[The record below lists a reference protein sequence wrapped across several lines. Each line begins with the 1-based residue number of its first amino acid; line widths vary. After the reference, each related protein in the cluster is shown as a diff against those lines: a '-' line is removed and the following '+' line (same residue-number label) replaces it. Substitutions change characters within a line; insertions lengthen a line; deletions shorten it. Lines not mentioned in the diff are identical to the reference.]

1 MGCALAIM
9 LEKKREGGGEVVNV
23 PATRLMDVAAGQE
36 MNVRRLEADVPLN
49 LPVQIHI
56 ECSSD
61 VAGSVV
67 ERGNLDESRHG
78 IHGIVARVPPK
89 RTRASVNRNL
99 WQGVHGQGRMHA
111 NNVLR
116 PDQAGIVEVTGFE
129 EERVE
134 GPEVPII
141 WIVVTAGGA
150 ALESEPHIPRRVPSI
165 AYIYRRAPREDRF
178 VAKAAHLEHLLRF
191 PIPMVAGCELARA
204 QHVAVLVPASRG
216 ILSVFAMDPQ
226 IVQVETQRARRVEI
240 VSSID
245 CPKCGRMI
253 FRINMPRILNRLCQ
267 KGADI
272 PTWPRVKRL
281 ESVESEWNVWG
292 RASGH
297 EPSCPKTHAEATNT
311 QREAFVVLQPRNHIN
326 KRKLQVYGVVLN
338 WRGWL

>member
-1 MGCALAIM
+1 M
-9 LEKKREGGGEVVNV
+9 LEKEGECGGEVVNV

-99 WQGVHGQGRMHA
+99 WQGMHRKVRMDA
-111 NNVLR
+111 NDILR
-116 PDQAGIVEVTGFE
+116 PDQAGIIEIAGFK

-134 GPEVPII
+134 GSEAPIS
-141 WIVVTAGGA
+141 WIVVPAGSAGF
-150 ALESEPHIPRRVPSI
+150 EPEPRIPRRVPRV
-165 AYIYRRAPREDRF
+165 AGVYRRAPREDRF

-191 PIPMVAGCELARA
+191 PIPMVAGRELARA
-204 QHVAVLVPASRG
+204 QCVAVLVPASRG
-216 ILSVFAMDPQ
+216 ILSVFAMNPQ
-226 IVQVETQRARRVEI
+226 IVQVETQGARRVEI

-245 CPKCGRMI
+245 SPK
-253 FRINMPRILNRLCQ
+253 
-267 KGADI
+267 
-272 PTWPRVKRL
+272 
-281 ESVESEWNVWG
+281 
-292 RASGH
+292 
-297 EPSCPKTHAEATNT
+297 
-311 QREAFVVLQPRNHIN
+311 
-326 KRKLQVYGVVLN
+326 
-338 WRGWL
+338 RG